1 MLFRFLGVF
10 ALAAAL
16 SAQDLETYIK
26 TFTRVL
32 ALVNQEAAE
41 PEPPARTI
49 YEGAIPGMLRRLDPH
64 SAFLDP
70 AQFEQLKQ
78 MERST
83 QKGFGS
89 VVSVLPGRVIVLQTL
104 PGTPSA
110 RSGIAPGDEILA
122 INNIR
127 LDRLDVEQLVELL
140 SESRRRPVKLD
151 VRRPGNVRLLQFVL
165 TPEELQSPSV
175 ERAWLIHPDTGY
187 LRLASFDEKTGE
199 QVREAIEKL
208 GGARLRGLVLDLRNN
223 PGGVLDSAVETA
235 SLFLPPNT
243 VILSVRG
250 RAVPYEEVKTPPD
263 AKPYTFPLAIL
274 VNGKTASAAEI
285 VAGAMQDHDRA
296 VIIGEPTFGK
306 GLVQRITPLSEG
318 TALALTTAFYYT
330 PSGRSIQRPLAG
342 NQLEQA
348 TAAASGQEY
357 HTDSGRTVRGGGGI
371 QPDVVVPPE
380 RYSRLRAVLDA
391 SGSLATFATSFLQK
405 HRNVDSTFE
414 VTAELL
420 DEFQSFLSQRNI
432 RPNVGE
438 WIAEREWIRSRLKQ
452 EILNQALGV
461 EKGDEVE
468 AQRDPQIQ
476 RALAELSR

>member
-1 MLFRFLGVF
+1 MLFRLLGVF
-10 ALAAAL
+10 AFAASL
-16 SAQDLETYIK
+16 SAQDLESYVK
-26 TFTRVL
+26 TFTSIL

-41 PEPPARTI
+41 PAPPARTI

-64 SAFLDP
+64 STFLDP
-70 AQFEQLKQ
+70 GQFEQLKQ

-140 SESRRRPVKLD
+140 SESRRRQVRLD

-175 ERAWLIHPDTGY
+175 ERAWLIQPNIGY
-187 LRLASFDEKTGE
+187 LRVASFDEQTGE
-199 QVREAIEKL
+199 QIREAIEKL
-208 GGARLRGLVLDLRNN
+208 GGAKLRGLVLDLRNN
-223 PGGVLDSAVETA
+223 PGGVLDSAVATA

-263 AKPYTFPLAIL
+263 ARPYSFPLAIL

-296 VIIGEPTFGK
+296 VIVGEPTFGK

-330 PSGRSIQRPLAG
+330 PSGRSIQRPLTG
-342 NQLEQA
+342 NQLQQA
-348 TAAASGQEY
+348 TAAAAQEY
-357 HTDSGRTVRGGGGI
+357 RTDSGRTVRGGGGI
-371 QPDVVVPPE
+371 QPDVVVLPE
-380 RYSRLRAVLDA
+380 SYSRLRAVLDA

-405 HRNVDSTFE
+405 HRHIDSAFE
-414 VTAELL
+414 VNAELL

-432 RPNVGE
+432 RPSVGE